1 MAPNPKGGALWH
13 EVTQEEKDQI
23 KQDSKRLL
31 TEFASKLSKISAPEN
46 HLENG
51 NGTRQEGTGWE
62 TDEEFKNTTLAN
74 APFVEDNFLVAE
86 KGAWKK

>member
-1 MAPNPKGGALWH
+1 MTSNSLWR

-23 KQDSKRLL
+23 RQDSKKLL
-31 TEFASKLSKISAPEN
+31 EEFASKLRKIKAPEI
-46 HLENG
+46 HIEN
-51 NGTRQEGTGWE
+51 NSGTREEGSGWK

-74 APFVEDNFLVAE
+74 APFVEENFLVAE

>member
-1 MAPNPKGGALWH
+1 MATNSLWRQ
-13 EVTQEEKDQI
+13 VTQEEKDQI

-31 TEFASKLSKISAPEN
+31 TEFASKLEKIKAPES
-46 HLENG
+46 HLEN
-51 NGTRQEGTGWE
+51 NSGTRQEGSGWQ

-74 APFVEDNFLVAE
+74 APFVEENFLVAE